1 MSSGRA
7 SRASQ
12 FLPFAALAGY
22 EALVRERMR
31 VPEPRRELTEED
43 AERLSAELSSL
54 ARGDRVRVQ
63 RYGRDGYE
71 TVRGVVRQVDVVTR
85 TLRLDGGSVPFGDL
99 WRVEREGDAP

>member
-1 MSSGRA
+1 MSSDRA

-22 EALVRERMR
+22 EALVRERMS

-43 AERLSAELSSL
+43 AERLSAELASL
-54 ARGDRVRVQ
+54 ARGDRVRVE
-63 RYGRDGYE
+63 RYGREGYE
-71 TVRGVVRQVDVVTR
+71 TTCGTVRQVDAVTR